1 MRILTFFGLILLAS
15 CSNSQEVKTTTD
27 EVVVQTETQTEA
39 QSQPQE
45 ASGHQVVD
53 AKTFHDAISEGDVV
67 LIDARTPREY
77 SGGHIEGSENIDF
90 LAGDFMSHVQDLDKN
105 ETVYIYCASG
115 RRSASAAQQMI
126 NAGFKHVV
134 DLSGGFSRWPY

>member
-1 MRILTFFGLILLAS
+1 MRTLTFFGLILLAS

-27 EVVVQTETQTEA
+27 EVVAQTET

-67 LIDARTPREY
+67 LIDARTPREH
-77 SGGHIEGSENIDF
+77 SAGHIEGSENIDF

-134 DLSGGFSRWPY
+134 DLSGGFNRWPY